1 MLDGFWRLEVTDD
14 RGMAARGTVTLARG
28 VMRGIGE
35 LAGLS
40 ECHEDSVIGQVDLV
54 LSAADA
60 TGAVR
65 EERVQLQIQGRVVA
79 GAIAASGADL
89 AEPGRHVALRF
100 EHRSRWAPERAAVLA
115 EAARDDAPGA
125 DAARFG
131 AVARIGQAVARA
143 VAASNRPAQAG
154 ATRDVDAGDR
164 VPRRR
169 RARLALA
176 IRQEAVREAPRLA
189 LAIRQEA
196 VREAP
201 RLAPL
206 NAARHTEA
214 HAGPSA
220 EVPTARSPIKPSTPE
235 AAASE
240 PDQADT
246 KEG

>member
-40 ECHEDSVIGQVDLV
+40 GQVECHEDSVIGQVDLV

-189 LAIRQEA
+189 
-196 VREAP
+196 
-201 RLAPL
+201 PL